1 MTEFTTSADGTRI
14 AFDRQGDGPCVI
26 FISGAMEFRA
36 FDSGTAELATRMAAR
51 GFTAVSYDRRGRG
64 ESGDTQPYDVD
75 REVEDIAALMEA
87 NGGSAA
93 LFGTSSGAVLA
104 LWAAAAGLP
113 VTSLALWEPP
123 LAVEDSGEAAE
134 YERGLSQRA
143 AAGDREGTIALF
155 MRDMPPEWFESAKA
169 GPAWPQMLAVSP
181 TLPYDAA
188 LLARAQAGESWAK
201 QWAAVTQPTTI
212 LTGTETL
219 PLFPAAADALEK
231 ALPDAVHVTVA
242 GANHSWE
249 PDAMVEALLSGL
261 ANR

>member
-1 MTEFTTSADGTRI
+1 MTEFVTSADGTRI
-14 AFDRQGDGPCVI
+14 AFDRRGEGPCVI

-64 ESGDTQPYDVD
+64 ESEDRQPYDVD
-75 REVEDIAALMEA
+75 REVDDIAALMEA

-113 VTSLALWEPP
+113 VTALALWEPP

-134 YERGLSQRA
+134 YERELSQRA

-181 TLPYDAA
+181 SLTYDAA
-188 LLARAQAGESWAK
+188 LLARAQAGEPWAK
-201 QWAAVTQPTTI
+201 QWSAVTQPTTV
-212 LTGTETL
+212 LTGTQTL
-219 PLFPAAADALEK
+219 PLFPPAADALEK
-231 ALPDAVHVTVA
+231 ALPDARHVTIA
-242 GANHSWE
+242 GANHSWDI
-249 PDAMVEALLSGL
+249 DALVAALVPALVLG
-261 ANR
+261 